1 LYILKEIEEQGLQ
14 NILLCSSD
22 GKSNARICLNQGGRL
37 SSLIFENTKILAD
50 FNSSAY
56 KDNYASS
63 ILFPFA
69 NRIKDGAYAFN
80 GTNYQL
86 DCNDEDNNNALH
98 GLVNNKTF
106 TVSKKMLTSS
116 YAEVKLHY
124 KDQGRT
130 KGFPFKYK
138 IELTYTL
145 TKSGI
150 NLKVNI
156 TNKAEKSFPFSLD
169 WHPYFSS
176 KDLNKS
182 TINFESNQKYVFDNQ
197 KIMDKIIDSEM
208 SMPFQIKDTKLD
220 DGFRLE
226 NNKIEFLTPEYHL
239 RIISTSENNFLQL
252 YTPEDLNIIAI
263 EPMTGA
269 ANNFNNQIGL
279 QTLNP
284 NENYDVEW
292 KIIIKTLQTNQ

>member
-1 LYILKEIEEQGLQ
+1 
-14 NILLCSSD
+14 
-22 GKSNARICLNQGGRL
+22 
-37 SSLIFENTKILAD
+37 
-50 FNSSAY
+50 
-56 KDNYASS
+56 
-63 ILFPFA
+63 
-69 NRIKDGAYAFN
+69 
-80 GTNYQL
+80 
-86 DCNDEDNNNALH
+86 
-98 GLVNNKTF
+98 
-106 TVSKKMLTSS
+106 M
-116 YAEVKLHY
+116 KLHY

-145 TKSGI
+145 TNSGI

-156 TNKAEKSFPFSLD
+156 TNEAEKSFPFSLG
-169 WHPYFSS
+169 WHPYFTS
-176 KDLNKS
+176 KALNKS

-197 KIMDKIIDSEM
+197 KIIEKIIDLEM

-252 YTPEDLNIIAI
+252 YTLEDLNIIAI

-269 ANNFNNQIGL
+269 ANNFNNNIGL
-279 QTLNP
+279 QILNP

-292 KIIIKTLQTNQ
+292 KIIIKTLQTN